1 MKFNMIHRFVAS
13 IAAVALVTGAAVA
26 QTPGRGPETLTID
39 DAVRIASERN
49 LTIVQAQ
56 TSVESEGAAVTGAF
70 GAFLPRLTVTSGYNR
85 QLSDGSVFV
94 GGVAIPNLNQPTS
107 SYDIGAS
114 ADLLLFD
121 GFSRTANYNSAQSR
135 YSAALQTLNRTRQDV
150 VFQARS
156 AFLNAIRTE
165 QIIEIRRS
173 DLDIAREQLNDIRG
187 RVDAGTAQIG
197 SVYTQEAEVA
207 NNELS
212 LAQAETDALVARN
225 TLKLAMNVD
234 PSTDFQLS
242 SEGLAKSVDST
253 EIATAREKLGTIQQ
267 MYDAQ
272 VSHRLDLQAAK
283 LRIDAA
289 STAVTAARA
298 GYFPTISTGLRW
310 DWQKS
315 GEQTR
320 SQPQFN
326 LSFNYTPFDQFA
338 TNYQV
343 QTAEAQRQQA
353 EIDARKLEL
362 QARSDLQQALARLD
376 GAERQLSASQR
387 AIIASRQ
394 SRYAADERY
403 RLGAGSYT
411 DYLLANGQY
420 LTAQINQVNA
430 IFNYRLALY
439 EVMYQLGE

>member
-1 MKFNMIHRFVAS
+1 
-13 IAAVALVTGAAVA
+13 
-26 QTPGRGPETLTID
+26 
-39 DAVRIASERN
+39 
-49 LTIVQAQ
+49 
-56 TSVESEGAAVTGAF
+56 
-70 GAFLPRLTVTSGYNR
+70 
-85 QLSDGSVFV
+85 
-94 GGVAIPNLNQPTS
+94 
-107 SYDIGAS
+107 
-114 ADLLLFD
+114 
-121 GFSRTANYNSAQSR
+121 
-135 YSAALQTLNRTRQDV
+135 V